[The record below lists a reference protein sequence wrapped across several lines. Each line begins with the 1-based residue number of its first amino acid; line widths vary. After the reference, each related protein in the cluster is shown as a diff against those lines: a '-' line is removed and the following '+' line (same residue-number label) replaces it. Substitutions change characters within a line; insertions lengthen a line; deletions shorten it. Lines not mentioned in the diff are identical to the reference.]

1 MKRNGRFTLFLFGGS
16 LYVLLEKWWRGYS
29 HWSMFLLGGFCF
41 HVMGEV
47 DARCRE
53 KQLWKRCVLCALLI
67 TAAEFLCGCV
77 VNLYLKLRVWDYRR
91 FRTNLL
97 GQICL
102 PYTLLWG
109 VLSLAGMPLY
119 RLLQTAA
126 TGIVKRATVALRRAR
141 GTHVTSE

>member
-1 MKRNGRFTLFLFGGS
+1 MRCKGWFSLFLLGGG
-16 LYVLLEKWWRGYS
+16 LYVLLEKLWRGYS

-41 HVMGEV
+41 HLMGTV
-47 DARCRE
+47 DRRCRR
-53 KQLWKRCVLCALLI
+53 KRLWQRCLLCSLLI

-77 VNLYLKLRVWDYRR
+77 VNLCLKLQVWDYRR

-109 VLSLAGMPLY
+109 VLSLIGMPLY
-119 RLLQTAA
+119 RRLQTAA
-126 TGIVKRATVALRRAR
+126 ANVRKRTPRTLR
-141 GTHVTSE
+141 